1 MENTA
6 IITENYINYGK
17 LFHIMEIDQKDKS
30 VLEALKQNARL
41 TTKEIAKKVRLPITT
56 VHNRIKKLEKL
67 GVIKNYTLNLN
78 YHKLGKPILAYILIS
93 VNYTM
98 PNGNKINQENIA
110 MQISKLEGVEETSI
124 VTGVTDIFA
133 KVRVASIEELNDLL
147 IKRLRNIDGVDKTQ
161 TFMALNTFARQI

>member
-1 MENTA
+1 
-6 IITENYINYGK
+6 
-17 LFHIMEIDQKDKS
+17 MEIDQKDKS